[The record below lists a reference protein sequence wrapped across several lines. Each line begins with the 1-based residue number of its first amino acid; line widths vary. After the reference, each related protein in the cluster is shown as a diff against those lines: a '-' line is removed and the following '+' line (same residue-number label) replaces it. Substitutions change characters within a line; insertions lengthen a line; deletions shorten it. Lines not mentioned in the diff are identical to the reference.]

1 MKRTDVV
8 GTVEFDDIHEQ
19 SGLCGKIKPKIV
31 GGSQYGK
38 DSRVGWAAAGALGQL
53 REGLGELL
61 RRKVSGRLM
70 RVIS

>member
-1 MKRTDVV
+1 MV
-8 GTVEFDDIHEQ
+8 GSSEFGDIDEQ
-19 SGLCGKIKPKIV
+19 AGLCGKIKPKIV
-31 GGSQYGK
+31 GGSQYWK
-38 DSRVGWAAAGALGQL
+38 DSGVGWWASGALGQL

>member
-19 SGLCGKIKPKIV
+19 SGLCGKIKPKSE

-38 DSRVGWAAAGALGQL
+38 NVGVGWAAAGALEQL
-53 REGLGELL
+53 RVGLGELL
-61 RRKVSGRLM
+61 GRKVSGRLM
-70 RVIS
+70 RGIS